1 MESRK
6 ECEKKRNLKDL
17 SKVHKNIRVIIL
29 IEIVDKYIDE
39 KEFLFKMN
47 LLIFNFKLFKIFLF
61 EKNRN

>member
-1 MESRK
+1 MCLIVCLKIWSQEK
-6 ECEKKRNLKDL
+6 NVKKKRNLKDL

-47 LLIFNFKLFKIFLF
+47 LLIFNFKLF
-61 EKNRN
+61 

>member
-47 LLIFNFKLFKIFLF
+47 LLIFNFKLF
-61 EKNRN
+61 